1 MNIDKSKLHSFSD
14 LLEREHGA
22 KGTPERA
29 EFDKKALLSYYGEML
44 KDRRKALHITQ
55 ETLAEKTGLKRSYIA
70 RIEKGETDMR
80 VSSFYRIADYLGVQ
94 PAISI

>member
-14 LLEREHGA
+14 LLDREHGE

-29 EFDKKALLSYYGEML
+29 DFDKKALLNYYGEML
-44 KDRRKALHITQ
+44 KEKRKSLHITQ

-70 RIEKGETDMR
+70 RIERGETDMR
-80 VSSFYRIADYLGVQ
+80 VSSFFRIADYLGVQ
-94 PAISI
+94 SAVSI